1 LVLLLASTN
10 LANLILARSSAREHE
25 FAVRLAI
32 GASSRRL
39 VRQSMIES
47 ALLAIGGGVA
57 GLVVASALSRILLGF
72 FGEGLSLDLPP
83 DFRLIVFLVGAAII
97 ACVTFGAIPA
107 WLASRLNAADA
118 IKDGRNSSSSAQ
130 RGFGFRKALVVS
142 QVALSLVL
150 TFGALLFTG
159 TLLNILAVDTGFEP
173 DGVLVARVNYDALK
187 IPQESRIVFKR
198 DLLDRIGGVA
208 GVTSV
213 AETRHVPMG
222 GTGTGLA
229 VWLDG
234 TNPDGQ
240 TMRFNFTTEEYL
252 DTMKI
257 PLLAGR
263 DFSREDIGRPV
274 AIVNR
279 TFGSLLGLENP
290 VGERFQT
297 KIAGAGLVVEIVG
310 FVPDTKYDGNL
321 RSGPVPIAFMPTGV
335 NSDAR
340 PYTDFMI
347 RSTLPAEGAIAAVRR
362 ALDEFGSGIQVEIRL
377 FDQTIRDLLLP
388 ERLMAALAGFF
399 GVLAL
404 AVASVGLYGVV
415 SFMVIRRKNEI
426 GVRLAMGATRRDILT
441 LVLSQSGRLVAIGCA
456 VGSALALAA
465 AGLARSLV
473 FGIEPR
479 SVETIGLACGVLI
492 LVAAAACYFPALRAA
507 RVEPH
512 EALRTE

>member
-1 LVLLLASTN
+1 
-10 LANLILARSSAREHE
+10 
-25 FAVRLAI
+25 
-32 GASSRRL
+32 
-39 VRQSMIES
+39 
-47 ALLAIGGGVA
+47 
-57 GLVVASALSRILLGF
+57 
-72 FGEGLSLDLPP
+72 
-83 DFRLIVFLVGAAII
+83 
-97 ACVTFGAIPA
+97 
-107 WLASRLNAADA
+107 
-118 IKDGRNSSSSAQ
+118 
-130 RGFGFRKALVVS
+130 VS

-150 TFGALLFTG
+150 SFGAVLFTG
-159 TLLNILAVDTGFEP
+159 TLLNMLAVDTGFEP
-173 DGVLVARVNYDALK
+173 DEVLVARVNYDDLK

-213 AETRHVPMG
+213 AETRHVPLG

-234 TNPDGQ
+234 TNPDGRQ
-240 TMRFNFTTEEYL
+240 TMGFNFTTEAYL
-252 DTMKI
+252 DTMGI

-279 TFGSLLGLENP
+279 TFASRLGLDNP
-290 VGERFQT
+290 VGVRFQT
-297 KIAGAGLVVEIVG
+297 EIAGDRRVVEIVG
-310 FVPDTKYDGNL
+310 LVPDTKYFNNL
-321 RSGPVPIAFMPTGV
+321 RGGPVPIAFMPTGV

-347 RSTLPAEGAIAAVRR
+347 RSTLPADGAIAAVRR
-362 ALDEFGSGIQVEIRL
+362 VLDEFGSGIHVEIRP
-377 FDQTIRDLLLP
+377 FNETIRNLLLP

-399 GVLAL
+399 GVLAM
-404 AVASVGLYGVV
+404 AVAAVGLYGVV

-426 GVRLAMGATRRDILT
+426 GVRLALGATRRDILT

-456 VGSALALAA
+456 VGAAVALAA

-479 SVETIGLACGVLI
+479 SVETIGLACGLLV
-492 LVAAAACYFPALRAA
+492 LVAAAGCYFPALRAA

-512 EALRTE
+512 EALRTK